1 MFGINLTGVLSVAF
15 LAYMGHSF
23 WSLSKLYFPPECKSD
38 CLTTSLSKVTNFLIT
53 HYINC
58 KCKQKYMYFI
68 CRTLDFECFC

>member
-53 HYINC
+53 NTLHKLQVQTEIYL
-58 KCKQKYMYFI
+58 I